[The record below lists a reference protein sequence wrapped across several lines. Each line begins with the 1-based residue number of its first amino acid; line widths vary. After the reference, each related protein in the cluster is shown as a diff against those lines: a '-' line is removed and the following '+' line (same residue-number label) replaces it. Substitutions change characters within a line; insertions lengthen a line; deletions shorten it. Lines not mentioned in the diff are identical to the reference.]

1 MKKPTGK
8 LGIQNRRV
16 SFVETRQVSEKDCF
30 PSVSYDYV
38 DMATKTDSYKC
49 TRVVNQ
55 HMLGQQLGH
64 CLWSFVKARRELYI
78 MLVEIIM
85 NGGVPI
91 AFSSM
96 ISETFY
102 LMPSN
107 VFP

>member
-38 DMATKTDSYKC
+38 DMVTKTDSYKC
-49 TRVVNQ
+49 TRVINQ
-55 HMLGQQLGH
+55 HVLGQQHWH

-91 AFSSM
+91 VFSSM